1 MSIYCTKLKQQQPWI
16 IFVPGIFMTFLG
28 SSSSDII
35 PTAGKAPV
43 GKNEIPDYFFPSVDK
58 TFKYLLHMLTYKMEN
73 PINAVDL
80 ATVSSWN
87 CSQLL

>member
-1 MSIYCTKLKQQQPWI
+1 MLPSSLPVVKLQYRGMRYL
-16 IFVPGIFMTFLG
+16 IFF
-28 SSSSDII
+28 S
-35 PTAGKAPV
+35 
-43 GKNEIPDYFFPSVDK
+43 PSVDK

>member
-1 MSIYCTKLKQQQPWI
+1 VNSTHYYDFYD
-16 IFVPGIFMTFLG
+16 IFVNSSVPPLG
-28 SSSSDII
+28 R
-35 PTAGKAPV
+35 
-43 GKNEIPDYFFPSVDK
+43 NEIPDCFFRGVDK